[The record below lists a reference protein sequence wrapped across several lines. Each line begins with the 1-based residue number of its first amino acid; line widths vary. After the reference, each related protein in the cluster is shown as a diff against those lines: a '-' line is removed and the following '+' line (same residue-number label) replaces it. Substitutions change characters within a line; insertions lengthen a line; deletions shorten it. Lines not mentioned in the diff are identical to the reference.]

1 MRTLSG
7 ALGAHFASF
16 FRFRFL
22 HRFFIDFFSI
32 SEGFWEG
39 FGRAKWSKNRDFD
52 CFWEY
57 AFRDLN
63 FGRILFEFDKI
74 EGEKNVVFLVVFCVI
89 FGVFSN
95 ARNLK
100 NRAPVEARAQ
110 FLQNCIFRAPG
121 KKTPKLD

>member
-1 MRTLSG
+1 MWVLESALASLEVMLVEELREAGGMSRMVDFNFFLGGFLG
-7 ALGAHFASF
+7 ALGVHFASF

-39 FGRAKWSKNRDFD
+39 FGRAKRSKNRDFG

-63 FGRILFEFDKI
+63 FGRILFEF
-74 EGEKNVVFLVVFCVI
+74 
-89 FGVFSN
+89 
-95 ARNLK
+95 
-100 NRAPVEARAQ
+100 
-110 FLQNCIFRAPG
+110 
-121 KKTPKLD
+121 

>member
-1 MRTLSG
+1 MCPALSGPALALQVEETKEAGGMSRMSTSMHALGGVLG
-7 ALGAHFASF
+7 ALGVHFASF

-39 FGRAKWSKNRDFD
+39 FGRAKRSKNRDLG

-63 FGRILFEFDKI
+63 FGRILFEF
-74 EGEKNVVFLVVFCVI
+74 
-89 FGVFSN
+89 
-95 ARNLK
+95 
-100 NRAPVEARAQ
+100 
-110 FLQNCIFRAPG
+110 
-121 KKTPKLD
+121 